1 MITIK
6 PIYQVGNFEFEDL
19 KHAKN
24 FDKYL
29 TVFSEEQLNEIHLGY
44 QSEIDYT
51 IYAKPEFSAKQMEE
65 IRRGLED
72 GIDVTSFTNPEL
84 SPMEMFHKRW
94 YLRYLKDTYP
104 NGQPFRFKSHN
115 GEISYSYRYCNE
127 LEMDLEEYKNSI
139 KAKMEFK

>member
-29 TVFSEEQLNEIHLGY
+29 TIFSEEQLDEIHLGY
-44 QSEIDYT
+44 QSKIDYT

-72 GIDVTSFTNPEL
+72 GVDVTSIVNPEL
-84 SPMEMFHKRW
+84 SPMEMFHKRG
-94 YLRYLKDTYP
+94 K
-104 NGQPFRFKSHN
+104 PFRFKDGN
-115 GEISYSYRYCNE
+115 LSYSYCNE